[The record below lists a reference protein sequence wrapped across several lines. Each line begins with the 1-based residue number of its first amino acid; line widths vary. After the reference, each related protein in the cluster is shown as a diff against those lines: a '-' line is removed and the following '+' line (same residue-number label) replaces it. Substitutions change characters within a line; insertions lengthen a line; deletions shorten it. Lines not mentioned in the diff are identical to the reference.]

1 MNDKQGRAK
10 VNGDVVK
17 PMIGIYDFS
26 YSPYALGDALTR
38 VNAPRGPYQVP
49 STVNQFRMHIFH

>member
-1 MNDKQGRAK
+1 MNDKQRHAK
-10 VNGDVVK
+10 VNDDAAK

-38 VNAPRGPYQVP
+38 VNAPRRP
-49 STVNQFRMHIFH
+49 